1 MSRRGP
7 KIGDAV
13 SLWNFAPSPGFTKDE
28 AHILKICLMALGVGR
43 WVQILDT
50 GLLSGKLIQQLNGQ
64 TQRLLGQQ
72 SLAAFTGLHLDLD
85 QIRADNDKN
94 KEGERKGGLLINS
107 GPNPTKELRDKW
119 RKEAKEKYGLT
130 EEEKQECEKLLE
142 TWKKEK
148 QEKKLRDTLHS
159 WRPLDVESMDRGKL
173 LGVLGK
179 MRTNLK
185 ELHKC
190 VPKDSSDAPT
200 TAVAIKEE
208 KDEEKENDKP
218 NQKQKR
224 EIKLGGSKRRK
235 TSKGASDNRI
245 VTEDLE
251 SIIAMGFNKSQA
263 TKALQ
268 AGNYELEQAVGWLMN
283 NVA

>member
-85 QIRADNDKN
+85 QIRKDNEK
-94 KEGERKGGLLINS
+94 KKGERKGGLLINS

-119 RKEAKEKYGLT
+119 QKEAKEKYGLT
-130 EEEKQECEKLLE
+130 EQEKQECEKLLE

-148 QEKKLRDTLHS
+148 QEKKLRNTLHS
-159 WRPLDVESMDRGKL
+159 WRPLDVESMDRDKL
-173 LGVLGK
+173 LGLLGK

-200 TAVAIKEE
+200 TVVAAVKEE

-218 NQKQKR
+218 NQKQ
-224 EIKLGGSKRRK
+224 ERRQ
-235 TSKGASDNRI
+235 RRQ
-245 VTEDLE
+245 TEQSTQTTDRR
-251 SIIAMGFNKSQA
+251 QA
-263 TKALQ
+263 DPERQLR
-268 AGNYELEQAVGWLMN
+268 VVCVIPW
-283 NVA
+283 